1 MRNNRTPQWMGILAA
16 LGGLFVGLPWLAP
29 ILMHWGRNGGAN
41 ALYFIYSFVCHQLPE
56 RSYFL
61 FGGKFT
67 YSLAQI
73 QAVWPE
79 AANPMVLRQFIGT
92 PAMGWKV
99 AWSDRMVSMYTS
111 LWLSLVVG
119 WVLRR
124 RLPVLP
130 LWGLIMLTLPMALDG
145 TSHLLSDL
153 AGIER
158 GFRESN
164 LWLVALTA
172 NRLAPAFYAGDVW
185 GSFNSIMRLVTGIL
199 FGSSIGWFSVPYLSA
214 FEAQPA
220 HSGLPRHPNDAPPNA
235 PPIRRAPA

>member
-1 MRNNRTPQWMGILAA
+1 MEPGGPVKRNNRPPNWMAMLAV

-29 ILMHWGRNGGAN
+29 VLRHWGWVGGAN
-41 ALYFIYSFVCHQLPE
+41 VIYFIYSFVCHQLPE

-67 YSLAQI
+67 YSLPEI

-79 AANPMVLRQFIGT
+79 AAHPMLLRQFVGT
-92 PAMGWKV
+92 TTMGWKV

-119 WVLRR
+119 WALRR
-124 RLPVLP
+124 RLPALP
-130 LWGLIMLTLPMALDG
+130 LWGLILLALPMALDG

-158 GFRESN
+158 GFREYN

-172 NRLAPAFYAGDVW
+172 NRLPPAF
-185 GSFNSIMRLVTGIL
+185 
-199 FGSSIGWFSVPYLSA
+199 
-214 FEAQPA
+214 
-220 HSGLPRHPNDAPPNA
+220 
-235 PPIRRAPA
+235 